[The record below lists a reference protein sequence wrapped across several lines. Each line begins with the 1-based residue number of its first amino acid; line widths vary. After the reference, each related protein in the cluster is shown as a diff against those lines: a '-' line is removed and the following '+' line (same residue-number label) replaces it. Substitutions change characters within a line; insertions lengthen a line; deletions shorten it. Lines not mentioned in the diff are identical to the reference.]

1 MTSMNLFPGPAV
13 ETMREFLANGQ
24 KFDFIF
30 LDADQDVTQVK
41 VCIEKAQPKKNH
53 QIGLS

>member
-1 MTSMNLFPGPAV
+1 MNLFPGPAV

-24 KFDFIF
+24 KFDLIF